1 MCVVRVII
9 LLAALVQGY
18 VDDRAGADQLVDRT
32 LEAQGSSCDL
42 DGTTFG
48 KGRSARSASA
58 RRLRMVTR
66 LVTSENL
73 KKPSSAHSS
82 WLKKH
87 LNDIVTEAVDRAIVK
102 PVKDDKLK
110 RPPNAFVLWLKE
122 WLKENHESI
131 VAEVGPS
138 YSGAIKKGA
147 EIWRTLTDEDK
158 KPYEER
164 AEKGR
169 KEYFDY
175 IATDEGA
182 AALKAYKD
190 AKAVRSKMKE
200 YKAAVKSIVKNDKL
214 KQPSSA
220 YNLWLKENIGCIID
234 EIGKGGPEAVKK
246 GAEVWNSLPDED
258 KKYYEDRADEAR
270 EEYSAYIAT
279 AEGAEALQAY
289 KEARAAQ
296 APKEELGRTVGA
308 GPQKVITREEK
319 GARIQMKECKAAV
332 KAMMKDEKLKKP
344 LNPYV
349 SWLKEWLREIIVVAE
364 DGEGNA
370 GNSEAIRVGAQIW
383 HTLSD
388 EEKKPYNDYAQKARE
403 EYFAYMSTDEGAAAH
418 LALKDARAEEKG
430 FREKIRESSD
440 KVADKPVK
448 EDVRVKKPLNAYFL
462 WLKEWQEENQESIIA
477 EIGPRK
483 SDAIKKGAEVWQTLT
498 DEQKKPFED
507 RAKKAREEYFAYIS
521 TDEGAAAVRAHR
533 DARAE
538 TRDLR
543 KKIRDFK
550 TADTA
555 AAKPILEDDKVKKP
569 PNAYVVWLKEWLK
582 KEQETIVAEVGTR
595 EAIKKGAEIWKSL
608 TDEERRPYEHQAD
621 MSRKEYFDY
630 ISTAEGAAARK
641 AYKDAKAL
649 QSRVKEYKAA
659 VMEEKFKKPANVRV
673 LWVKDLLSPSLAM
686 RKYARKEE
694 ARTRTM
700 GEKAPRGV
708 RVKEPKTL
716 EGSMQRRVRVSR
728 KLSDGERLWANT
740 NNEPIT
746 VEKVSQSLASN
757 EHYFQLVAR
766 AVYDAKLRTRAMYNP
781 LAREPAATAGVKH
794 GMHNG
799 VRR

>member
-349 SWLKEWLREIIVVAE
+349 SWLKEWLRE
-364 DGEGNA
+364 NA
-370 GNSEAIRVGAQIW
+370 GEAK
-383 HTLSD
+383 HTETMKNAAKAWKELSQ
-388 EEKKPYNDYAQKARE
+388 EAKKPYEDRAQKAKE
-403 EYFAYMSTDEGAAAH
+403 DYNDF
-418 LALKDARAEEKG
+418 L
-430 FREKIRESSD
+430 SSD
-440 KVADKPVK
+440 A
-448 EDVRVKKPLNAYFL
+448 
-462 WLKEWQEENQESIIA
+462 
-477 EIGPRK
+477 
-483 SDAIKKGAEVWQTLT
+483 
-498 DEQKKPFED
+498 
-507 RAKKAREEYFAYIS
+507 
-521 TDEGAAAVRAHR
+521 GAAAVQ
-533 DARAE
+533 AE
-538 TRDLR
+538 
-543 KKIRDFK
+543 KDFK
-550 TADTA
+550 
-555 AAKPILEDDKVKKP
+555 KGVKSVRLLKQKVKEVKTANKKGVKP
-569 PNAYVVWLKEWLK
+569 SKDEKLKRPLGPYALWLKEWLK